1 MNILNGSSKEKV
13 SVLLNLGDIGCS
25 VSSTQP
31 NCPHFSLFPINLWV
45 RGSITIYPDLLSV
58 PALFHSS
65 RTPLHTQLNVPHDK
79 PSCLFFGL
87 QVFQYWHRGLTFFF
101 QDSWYVI
108 SESQLFTG
116 FPEKNIWSFTVL
128 LQIPFF
134 LNPLFYV
141 SQKYLRDFG
150 MSIALII
157 HNFWVF
163 SHTCNCTFP
172 QRYMSV

>member
-1 MNILNGSSKEKV
+1 MQEMEGAESPPQTPLVHIS
-13 SVLLNLGDIGCS
+13 C
-25 VSSTQP
+25 
-31 NCPHFSLFPINLWV
+31 LFPTNLCV
-45 RGSITIYPDLLSV
+45 VGSNTTNLDPPSV
-58 PALFHSS
+58 PTLLHS
-65 RTPLHTQLNVPHDK
+65 RTPPHTQLNVSHDK